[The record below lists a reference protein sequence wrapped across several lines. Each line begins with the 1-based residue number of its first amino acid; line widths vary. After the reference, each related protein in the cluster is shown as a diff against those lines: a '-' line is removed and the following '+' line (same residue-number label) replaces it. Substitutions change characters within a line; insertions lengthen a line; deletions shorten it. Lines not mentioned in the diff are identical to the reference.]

1 VKFED
6 KYVYNKPAATVIKMF
21 TDRKYFEDKY
31 KQTGAKDI
39 EVLEHEKSDKKFR
52 IKCRFKMK
60 NDAPLPDL
68 LKKFMGEYNTIVQED
83 IWDIASRTGKL
94 NIEIKGAP
102 IKVNADMSLRDDG
115 DGSANI
121 VKWDVSAGIPF
132 IGGKLESF
140 IAQDIKSKAKPDLV
154 ISNKLLASY

>member
-1 VKFED
+1 MKFED

-31 KQTGAKDI
+31 AQTGAKDV

-68 LKKFMGEYNTIVQED
+68 LKKIMGEYNTITQED
-83 IWDIASRTGKL
+83 VWDITARTGKL

-102 IKVNADMSLRDDG
+102 LKVSADMTLRDEG
-115 DGSANI
+115 GKGANI
-121 VKWDVSAGIPF
+121 VKWNISASIPF
-132 IGGKLESF
+132 IGGKLENF
-140 IAQDIKSKAKPDLV
+140 IAEDIKSKAKPDLAV
-154 ISNKLLASY
+154 SNKLLAAY